1 MSDTTTVDAT
11 ACPAPAAN
19 PAIDLE
25 HVAELADSVSDLVRA
40 ANRGRQWWLAAAAEN
55 VEWSTLAVLRCLR
68 AEGPMR
74 ASASPSR
81 SASTRPPSA
90 GRSPRWC
97 ATACWNAARTPTTG
111 GPACSC
117 SLPGPTPSWPSTPG
131 PASTRLAELVADW
144 PATELEDFSTRL
156 RRFVDAYDRMIT
168 ERSDEQHARSRSNH

>member
-55 VEWSTLAVLRCLR
+55 VEWSTLAVLRCLH

-74 ASASPSR
+74 SGAIAE
-81 SASTRPPSA
+81 
-90 GRSPRWC
+90 
-97 ATACWNAARTPTTG
+97 
-111 GPACSC
+111 
-117 SLPGPTPSWPSTPG
+117 SLGFDPSTVSRQVATLVRDGMLERRADPDDG
-131 PASTRLAELVADW
+131 RASLLVLTARADAVLAEQARARVNRLAELVADW
-144 PATELEDFSTRL
+144 PATELEDFSIRL